1 MITVVTGNKNKAAEV
16 AAFFDGIAEVSHIS
30 FDCIEPQS
38 DSITEIAKA
47 KAEQAYAALKI
58 PLIVDD
64 TGLFIEA
71 LAGFPGP
78 YAAYV
83 QDTLGNAGILR
94 LMEGT
99 PNRRACFATSIA
111 YIDERGIETFEGRVE
126 GEITDSPRGTD
137 GFGYDPIF
145 SVQGRTLSEMDMHE
159 KNTVSHRARAL
170 LAFREWYI
178 SARSERNR

>member
-16 AAFFDGIAEVSHIS
+16 AAFFQGITKVSHIS
-30 FDCIEPQS
+30 FECIEPQS
-38 DSITEIAKA
+38 DNIAEIARA
-47 KAEQAYAALKI
+47 KAEQAYAALQI

-71 LAGFPGP
+71 LSGFPGP

-83 QDTLGNAGILR
+83 QDSLGNAGILR
-94 LMEGT
+94 LMVGMT
-99 PNRRACFATSIA
+99 NRRAYFATSIA
-111 YIDERGIETFEGRVE
+111 YIDETGIHIFEGRVE
-126 GEITDSPRGTD
+126 GEITDTPRGTD

-145 SVQGRTLSEMDMHE
+145 SVQGRTLAEMDMAE
-159 KNTVSHRARAL
+159 KNTLSHRARAL
-170 LAFREWYI
+170 IAFREWYI

>member
-94 LMEGT
+94 LMERT

>member
-16 AAFFDGIAEVSHIS
+16 AAFFQGITDISHIS

-38 DSITEIAKA
+38 DDIVEIAQA
-47 KAEQAYAALKI
+47 KAQQAYAALKI

-71 LAGFPGP
+71 LSGFPGP
-78 YAAYV
+78 YAAYI

-94 LMEGT
+94 LMEGIT
-99 PNRRACFATSIA
+99 NRHAYFATSIA
-111 YIDERGIETFEGRVE
+111 YVDETGIRTFEGRIE
-126 GEITDSPRGTD
+126 GEIADAPCGAD

-145 SVQGRTLSEMDMHE
+145 SVQGRTLAEMDMAE

-170 LAFREWYI
+170 FAFREWYI

>member
-16 AAFFDGIAEVSHIS
+16 AAFFQGITEVSHIS

-38 DSITEIAKA
+38 ESIADIARA

-71 LAGFPGP
+71 LSGFPGP

-83 QDTLGNAGILR
+83 QDSLGNAGILR
-94 LMEGT
+94 LMEGVA
-99 PNRRACFATSIA
+99 NRRAFFATSIA
-111 YIDERGIETFEGRVE
+111 YVDESGVQTFEGRVE
-126 GEITDSPRGTD
+126 GEITDAPRGSD

-145 SVQGRTLSEMDMHE
+145 SVRGRTLAEMDMYE

-170 LAFREWYI
+170 IAFREWYI

>member
-16 AAFFDGIAEVSHIS
+16 AAFFSGITEVAHIAFDCVEPQAEDIAE
-30 FDCIEPQS
+30 
-38 DSITEIAKA
+38 IARA

-64 TGLFIEA
+64 TGLFIEE
-71 LAGFPGP
+71 LSGFPGP

-83 QDTLGNAGILR
+83 QDTLGNNGILR
-94 LMEGT
+94 LMEGAAG
-99 PNRRACFATSIA
+99 RRAYFATSIA
-111 YIDERGIETFEGRVE
+111 YIDESGIETFKGRVD
-126 GEITDSPRGTD
+126 GEITGAPRGTD

-145 SVQGRTLSEMDMHE
+145 SVQGRTLAEMDMNE
-159 KNTVSHRARAL
+159 KNTLSHRARAL
-170 LAFREWYI
+170 TAFRDWYI

>member
-71 LAGFPGP
+71 LGGFPGP

-94 LMEGT
+94 LMERT

>member
-16 AAFFDGIAEVSHIS
+16 AAFFDGIAEISHIS

-38 DSITEIAKA
+38 DNITEIAKA

-71 LAGFPGP
+71 LGGFPGP